1 MIPLKIETLLEG
13 QVVERNRVEYKEG
26 WNPSDIVHTI
36 CAFANDYA
44 NVNGGYLVI
53 GVAAVEG
60 IPILP
65 PKGVEK
71 ERVDSIQQEIFQYC
85 NKIEPRY
92 IPTIEVVNFP
102 DDNTHLIYLKCSAG
116 DAGPYFA
123 PVDVYSKKH
132 TDMKP
137 DTTMKYWIRPGSLT
151 TTAKPNEMSEL
162 YEKFNSVPYDD
173 RINRMATLVDIRR
186 GYLEDFL
193 KDSNSTLM
201 KELNHRNT
209 DDLLL
214 SLEVANET
222 DTELAIRNI
231 GILMFSDRPDILI
244 AGAQIN
250 LVRFHTQEAEA
261 SSDFIE
267 KTFTGPIWK
276 QVRDAL
282 AYIETTIIEEKVVKI
297 KNQAESERFYNYPY
311 NAIEEA
317 IVNAV
322 FHKSYREG
330 EPVEIRIYVDCLQ
343 IINYPGPDK
352 WISMDKFA
360 AGKVRARKY
369 RNRRIG
375 EFFKE
380 IDLSEKQGTG
390 IPTILSELRKNGSPL
405 PEFETDEDRTYL
417 IVTIRIRNGFETNA
431 KLSDKMSDKLSDKM
445 SDKMSDKQKE
455 FYLRLIEVLKT
466 TEYVTTKIMSEQ
478 TNIPES
484 STRRYLTKFCEMQ
497 ILRSDGKNKGTKY
510 YLV

>member
-1 MIPLKIETLLEG
+1 VIPLKIETLLEG

-44 NVNGGYLVI
+44 NVNGGYLVV
-53 GVAAVEG
+53 GVAADEG
-60 IPILP
+60 IPVLP

-85 NKIEPRY
+85 NRIEPRY
-92 IPTIEVVNFP
+92 IPTIEVVNYP
-102 DDNTHLIYLKCSAG
+102 DNDTHLIYLKCSAG
-116 DAGPYFA
+116 DAGPYQA
-123 PVDVYSKKH
+123 PVDVYSKKQS
-132 TDMKP
+132 DKKP

-151 TTAKPNEMSEL
+151 TAAKPNEISEL

-173 RINRMATLVDIRR
+173 RINRMATIDNIRR

-193 KDSNSTLM
+193 RDSNSTLVN
-201 KELNHRNT
+201 ELNVRT
-209 DDLLL
+209 LEDLLL

-222 DTELAIRNI
+222 DTDLALRNI
-231 GILMFSDRPDILI
+231 GILMFSERPEKLI
-244 AGAQIN
+244 PGAQIN
-250 LVRFHTQEAEA
+250 LVKFNTEEAEA

-282 AYIETTIIEEKVVKI
+282 AYIETTVIEEKVVKI
-297 KNQAESERFYNYPY
+297 KNQAEADRYYNYPY
-311 NAIEEA
+311 NALEEA
-317 IVNAV
+317 LVNAV

-330 EPVEIRIYVDCLQ
+330 EPVEIRIYVDCIQ

-352 WISMDKFA
+352 WIDMDKFA
-360 AGKVRARKY
+360 TGKVRARKY

-390 IPTILSELRKNGSPL
+390 IPTILSELKKNGSPL
-405 PEFETDEDRTYL
+405 AEFETDEDRTFL
-417 IVTIRIRNGFETNA
+417 IVTIRKRDGFEN
-431 KLSDKMSDKLSDKM
+431 KSNVS
-445 SDKMSDKQKE
+445 
-455 FYLRLIEVLKT
+455 KT
-466 TEYVTTKIMSEQ
+466 MSESMSK
-478 TNIPES
+478 TMSESMSELEMGRMKIVLAYLKEKDSIS
-484 STRRYLTKFCEMQ
+484 STIAASILDVQ
-497 ILRSDGKNKGTKY
+497 IKTASRLLKQAEEIGLLKSEGRTRDKIYKIK
-510 YLV
+510 